1 MVFSSLTFLGY
12 FFPAFFLVY
21 FLSPNSW
28 KNLVIF
34 VGSLIFYSYGVI
46 ENPAYVLLILMSVI
60 VNFLI
65 AQKLDKRNR
74 QRIRKRWIYIG
85 SMYNFGML
93 FVFKYLDFMIENI
106 NGVFCWTET
115 GLSLPYAGLV
125 LPIGISFYTFQIS
138 SYLFDVY
145 RRKIPVER
153 SILRLGAYLCM
164 FPQLIAGP
172 IITYSRI
179 RTELSERKHSFS
191 DWENGIREFT
201 IGLALKVL
209 IANRLG
215 GLWNQVNAIGYES
228 ISTSLAWLG
237 IFAFSFQIYFDFYGY
252 SLMAKG
258 LGEIMGFHFPD
269 NFNHPYLSKSM
280 TEFFRR
286 WHITLGSWF
295 REYVYIPL
303 GGNRKHHYRNLCIV
317 WLLTGLWH
325 GASWNYLLW
334 SSACFLL
341 ICMEKAGLG
350 KVLNR
355 IPLLGHIYMLFMI
368 PLTWLLFAINDIR
381 GIGVY
386 FCRLFPMLDDSYSVV
401 FHGDFLKY
409 LRLYA
414 LPFAG
419 AVILSTGLP
428 RKRYDGKKK
437 SWISALMLVI
447 LFWICI
453 YSMYIGLDD
462 PFLYYQF

>member
-1 MVFSSLTFLGY
+1 MVFSSLTFLAY

-21 FLSPNSW
+21 FFSPNSW

-34 VGSLIFYSYGVI
+34 VGSLVFYFYGVI
-46 ENPAYVLLILMSVI
+46 DNPAYVLLILLSVVI
-60 VNFLI
+60 NFFI
-65 AQKLDKRNR
+65 AQKLDKRNKR
-74 QRIRKRWIYIG
+74 RIRKRWICIG
-85 SMYNFGML
+85 SVYNFGML
-93 FVFKYLDFMIENI
+93 FIFKYLDFVIENI
-106 NGVFCWTET
+106 NSIFEWTGIGVA
-115 GLSLPYAGLV
+115 LPYANLV

-145 RRKIPVER
+145 RKKIPVER
-153 SILRLGAYLCM
+153 SILKLGAYLCM

-172 IITYSRI
+172 IITYSQI
-179 RTELSERKHSFS
+179 RTELSERTHGIAK
-191 DWENGIREFT
+191 WENGIREFT
-201 IGLALKVL
+201 IGLSLKVL

-237 IFAFSFQIYFDFYGY
+237 IAAFSLQIYFDFYGY

-269 NFNHPYLSKSM
+269 NFHNPYLSKSM

-303 GGNRKHHYRNLCIV
+303 GGNRKNTYRNLCIV

-334 SSACFLL
+334 SGVCFAL
-341 ICMEKAGLG
+341 ICLEKAGMG

-355 IPLLGHIYMLFMI
+355 IPILGHLYMLFLI
-368 PLTWLLFAINDIR
+368 PLTWLLFAITDIKE
-381 GIGVY
+381 IGVY
-386 FCRLFPMLDDSYSVV
+386 LSRLFPVLGVSDSVV
-401 FHGDFLKY
+401 FQGDFVKY
-409 LRLYA
+409 IKLYA
-414 LPFAG
+414 LPFIV
-419 AVILSTGLP
+419 AVVCCSGLP
-428 RKRYDGKKK
+428 RKIYDAKKS
-437 SWISALMLVI
+437 SWISALVLVI
-447 LFWICI
+447 LFWLCI